1 MLARKVAKTS
11 FSWRYLQIGDPWFE
25 ALLGCPQPEEAPTNL
40 FELFDFD
47 AQSFAEL
54 HIIIIANNAWC
65 LYLRSAGTK
74 AVDLD
79 ENSEFD
85 LRSFHPYMQN
95 YGSACFLS
103 RR

>member
-25 ALLGCPQPEEAPTNL
+25 ALVGCPQLEEAPTNL

-74 AVDLD
+74 AVMIWMKIQSLICVH
-79 ENSEFD
+79 
-85 LRSFHPYMQN
+85 LMIHPYMQN
-95 YGSACFLS
+95 Y
-103 RR
+103 